1 MKEQSKRER
10 LRQRGTIRMVGE
22 DIPAAADPVRRIR
35 TCSVVQGGQRLGQQ
49 MSRLSCI
56 CARWHRRGIGTLL
69 TLARGGVAVVVVT
82 MVINLMAAFGTKA
95 PCLTGPASA
104 ARPFYC
110 YSDVQSLFVLRHL
123 SDHVFPYVHGNYVTS
138 STGSVF
144 LTRGEVEYPVLTGL
158 FMWLAALPVQ
168 SQDAYFA
175 LSALL
180 LAALGLV
187 SAWLLAR
194 MCGARAL
201 LFAGAPGV
209 ALYGFINWDFISIVL
224 AVGGVY
230 LWWRDRPYLAAA
242 AFAVGGCV
250 KLWPAF
256 LLVPLVADL
265 MAAGDWRKGARAG
278 LLGGGIGLGVN
289 VPFAIANFRG
299 WYAPFAY
306 QGALG
311 LGSPQGMSLWDWY
324 GRWLNPGL
332 AEALASFAMLAGL
345 GVVTALGWVRYRREG
360 AFPFVQVCAAT
371 TLLYI
376 LTAKD
381 NSAQYVLW
389 VLPFFAMLRLRP
401 ALWVLW
407 GAVGAAWY
415 VRFVVGL
422 SPVGFG
428 LVTMMEAVVAG
439 WVLVSALGA
448 ESVVGQVRGQQQ
460 RRARR
465 ASLMLRGRSWAPGA
479 SPGTALTLNR
489 SR

>member
-1 MKEQSKRER
+1 MSSQRYMFSR
-10 LRQRGTIRMVGE
+10 LCQRGSGTVMVWAG
-22 DIPAAADPVRRIR
+22 
-35 TCSVVQGGQRLGQQ
+35 
-49 MSRLSCI
+49 
-56 CARWHRRGIGTLL
+56 
-69 TLARGGVAVVVVT
+69 GGVAVVVLA
-82 MVINLMAAFGTKA
+82 MVIDLAAAFGTKA
-95 PCLTGPASA
+95 PCLTGPAGGGGAS
-104 ARPFYC
+104 YC
-110 YSDVQSLFVLRHL
+110 YSDIQSLFVLRHL

-138 STGSVF
+138 GTGSVF
-144 LTRGEVEYPVLTGL
+144 LTRGEVEYPVLTGV
-158 FMWLAALPVQ
+158 FMWIAALAVHSPG
-168 SQDAYFA
+168 AYFVV
-175 LSALL
+175 SALL
-180 LAALGLV
+180 LAPFGIA
-187 SAWLLAR
+187 SAWLLAK

-201 LFAGAPGV
+201 FFAAAPAV
-209 ALYGFINWDFISIVL
+209 ALYGFINWDLISIAL
-224 AVGGVY
+224 AVVGVY
-230 LWWRDRPYLAAA
+230 LWWRERPYSAAF

-265 MAAGDWRKGARAG
+265 LAARGWRKGALAG
-278 LLGGGIGLGVN
+278 LVGGSIGMGVN
-289 VPFAIANFRG
+289 APFAIANWRG

-311 LGSPQGMSLWDWY
+311 VGSPQGMSLWDWY
-324 GRWLNPGL
+324 GRELNPEL
-332 AEALASFAMLAGL
+332 VEALASLSMLAGL
-345 GVVTALGWVRYRREG
+345 GVVTALGWGRYRREG
-360 AFPFVQVCAAT
+360 TFPFVRVCAAT

-415 VRFVVGL
+415 VRFVFGL

-448 ESVVGQVRGQQQ
+448 ESVVGQARDRHQ

-465 ASLMLRGRSWAPGA
+465 VSLSPGGRSWAPMA
-479 SPGTALTLNR
+479 SRGTALTLNR
-489 SR
+489 SRLPVENY

>member
-1 MKEQSKRER
+1 
-10 LRQRGTIRMVGE
+10 
-22 DIPAAADPVRRIR
+22 
-35 TCSVVQGGQRLGQQ
+35 
-49 MSRLSCI
+49 
-56 CARWHRRGIGTLL
+56 
-69 TLARGGVAVVVVT
+69 
-82 MVINLMAAFGTKA
+82 MVIELAAAFGTKA
-95 PCLTGPASA
+95 PCLTGPAGA
-104 ARPFYC
+104 ATPFYC
-110 YSDVQSLFVLRHL
+110 YSDIQSLFVLRHL

-158 FMWLAALPVQ
+158 FMWLAALPVH
-168 SQDAYFA
+168 SQDAYVVV
-175 LSALL
+175 SALL
-180 LAALGLV
+180 LAPFGVA
-187 SAWLLAR
+187 SAWLLAK
-194 MCGARAL
+194 MCGARAF
-201 LFAGAPGV
+201 LFAGAPAV
-209 ALYGFINWDFISIVL
+209 ALYGFINWDLISIAL
-224 AVGGVY
+224 AVAGVY
-230 LWWRDRPYLAAA
+230 LWWRERPYSAAVV
-242 AFAVGGCV
+242 FAVGGCV

-265 MAAGDWRKGARAG
+265 VAARGWRKGALAG
-278 LLGGGIGLGVN
+278 VLGGSIGVGVN

-324 GRWLNPGL
+324 GRWLKPEL
-332 AEALASFAMLAGL
+332 AEALASCAMLAGL

-401 ALWVLW
+401 AMWVLW
-407 GAVGAAWY
+407 SAVGAAWY

-422 SPVGFG
+422 SPVGFA

-448 ESVVGQVRGQQQ
+448 ESVVGQVWGQQQ
-460 RRARR
+460 RRPRR
-465 ASLMLRGRSWAPGA
+465 ASLKLGGRSWAPAA

-489 SR
+489 SG

>member
-1 MKEQSKRER
+1 MWRRLQCTCGRLRER
-10 LRQRGTIRMVGE
+10 GS
-22 DIPAAADPVRRIR
+22 
-35 TCSVVQGGQRLGQQ
+35 SVV
-49 MSRLSCI
+49 
-56 CARWHRRGIGTLL
+56 AA
-69 TLARGGVAVVVVT
+69 LAGGGVAVVVVA
-82 MVINLMAAFGTKA
+82 MVMNLSAAFATKA
-95 PCLTGPASA
+95 SCLTGPGGAGTQ
-104 ARPFYC
+104 FYC
-110 YSDVQSLFVLRHL
+110 YSDIQSLFVLRHL
-123 SDHVFPYVHGNYVTS
+123 SDHMFPYVHGNYVRS

-144 LTRGEVEYPVLTGL
+144 LTRGEVEYPVLTGV
-158 FMWLAALPVQ
+158 FMWIAALPVH
-168 SQDAYFA
+168 SSDAYFVV
-175 LSALL
+175 SALL
-180 LAALGLV
+180 LAPFGVA

-201 LFAGAPGV
+201 LFAAAPAV
-209 ALYGFINWDFISIVL
+209 ALYGFINWDFISIAL

-230 LWWRDRPYLAAA
+230 LWWRDRPYFAAV

-265 MAAGDWRKGARAG
+265 VAAGERWKGARAG

-311 LGSPQGMSLWDWY
+311 LGSPQGMSLWNWY
-324 GRWLNPGL
+324 SGRLTPEL
-332 AEALASFAMLAGL
+332 AETLAALCMLAGL
-345 GVVTALGWVRYRREG
+345 GVLTGVGWVRYRREG
-360 AFPFVQVCAAT
+360 TFPFVQVCAAAP
-371 TLLYI
+371 LLYI

-415 VRFVVGL
+415 VRFVFGL
-422 SPVGFG
+422 SPAGFA

-439 WVLVSALGA
+439 WVIVSALRA
-448 ESVVGQVRGQQQ
+448 DSAVERVRGQQ
-460 RRARR
+460 
-465 ASLMLRGRSWAPGA
+465 GRCAAGTVGAPAGSSWAPA
-479 SPGTALTLNR
+479 RPLGTAWTLNR
-489 SR
+489 SK

>member
-1 MKEQSKRER
+1 M
-10 LRQRGTIRMVGE
+10 
-22 DIPAAADPVRRIR
+22 A
-35 TCSVVQGGQRLGQQ
+35 
-49 MSRLSCI
+49 
-56 CARWHRRGIGTLL
+56 
-69 TLARGGVAVVVVT
+69 LAGDGVTVVVVA
-82 MVINLMAAFGTKA
+82 MVIDLAAAFSTKA
-95 PCLTGPASA
+95 PCLIGPAGAGTPS
-104 ARPFYC
+104 YC

-144 LTRGEVEYPVLTGL
+144 LTPGEVEYPVLTGV
-158 FMWLAALPVQ
+158 FMWIAALPVH
-168 SQDAYFA
+168 SSDAYFVV
-175 LSALL
+175 SALL
-180 LAALGLV
+180 LAPFGVA
-187 SAWLLAR
+187 SAWLLAK

-201 LFAGAPGV
+201 LFAAAPAV
-209 ALYGFINWDFISIVL
+209 ALYGFINWDFISIALV
-224 AVGGVY
+224 VGGVY
-230 LWWRDRPYLAAA
+230 LWWRDRPYFSAA

-289 VPFAIANFRG
+289 VPFAIANCRG

-311 LGSPQGMSLWDWY
+311 LGSPQGMSLWNWY
-324 GRWLNPGL
+324 AGRLTPEL
-332 AEALASFAMLAGL
+332 AETLASLCMLGGL
-345 GVVTALGWVRYRREG
+345 GVLTAVGWVRCRREG
-360 AFPFVQVCAAT
+360 AFPFVQVCAAAP
-371 TLLYI
+371 LLYI

-389 VLPFFAMLRLRP
+389 VLPFLAMLRLRP

-415 VRFVVGL
+415 VRFVFGL
-422 SPVGFG
+422 SPAGFA
-428 LVTMMEAVVAG
+428 LVTMMEALVAG
-439 WVLVSALGA
+439 WVLVSALRA
-448 ESVVGQVRGQQQ
+448 DSAVERVRGEQ
-460 RRARR
+460 
-465 ASLMLRGRSWAPGA
+465 GRSAAGTAGAHAGSLWAPA
-479 SPGTALTLNR
+479 RPLGTAWTLNR